1 MKDAILAHINDPGQ
15 LEKIYRA
22 DRLRFKREFSNLY
35 PELRGNMLADFWHE
49 RLTDENQEIA
59 PARGGE
65 LITVL
70 LIAAVAGCIAKLP
83 AFFGWDEEIFY
94 SRNIGFII
102 FPALMLYFG
111 WNNKLQPRLAWAIG
125 AAILVVLI
133 YINQLPPNP
142 NSDTIVLAGIH
153 LPLFLW
159 SLLGITFTGS
169 ISYHHQKWLDYLKY
183 NGDLVV
189 ITTLIVISGF
199 ITSIITVGLFSIIG
213 YEIGEFYFQNIA
225 LYLLPSA
232 PILGTYLTQH
242 NPQLVG
248 KVSPVIARIFSPVV
262 LVMVTIYLIAI
273 LYSSKDPYNDRE
285 FLLIFNVLLIGVMAL
300 IIFSLTE
307 SVGRTRSKAEITIL
321 FLLASVTI
329 FVNGI
334 ALSAIIFRIAEWG
347 ITPNRLAVS
356 GSNLLILVHLILV
369 VTQLIRVLNHKTDL
383 TSVSKSITR
392 YLPMYCIWALI
403 VIFVFPLIFGV

>member
-125 AAILVVLI
+125 AAIMVVLI
-133 YINQLPPNP
+133 YINLLPPNP
-142 NSDTIVLAGIH
+142 NSDTIVLAGIL

-189 ITTLIVISGF
+189 ITTLIVIAGF
-199 ITSIITVGLFSIIG
+199 ITSIVTVGLFAMIG

-225 LYLLPSA
+225 LFLLPSA

-273 LYSSKDPYNDRE
+273 LYSGKDPYNDRE